1 MPPAT
6 RHPTWVARAGK
17 NLPGNPSWEWPSNF
31 TDSVL
36 WNGKVVPLLRNTIKG
51 AVWMQGEK
59 NAKYNDGRQYNCSFP
74 AMIED
79 WRAKWA
85 EGTGGT
91 TEATFPFGWS
101 QLNSDGAAT
110 AWSPTGTTPNVPS
123 NDTDPDPL
131 MQWTG
136 GGFPPIRNAESNT
149 LSVANTFQAV
159 IIDTPVASGS
169 VHSPYKQP
177 AGARLARQ
185 ALATAYGIPQ
195 PSPVAVSASKTASSI
210 VITLGNTGDGG
221 TLVHK
226 SLFGFEVLGND
237 GKWHVAPVIPPS
249 SPTLPPLT
257 VTVGP
262 IPAGAS
268 AVRYLWTT
276 APCGNAA
283 PFQCAVYVTAPT
295 LGALSGELDLL
306 PLGPFLFPL

>member
-1 MPPAT
+1 
-6 RHPTWVARAGK
+6 
-17 NLPGNPSWEWPSNF
+17 
-31 TDSVL
+31 
-36 WNGKVVPLLRNTIKG
+36 
-51 AVWMQGEK
+51 MQGER
-59 NAKYNDGRQYNCSFP
+59 NSKYNDGRQYNCSFP

-91 TEATFPFGWS
+91 TDPAFPFGWA
-101 QLNSDGAAT
+101 QLNSDGSAT
-110 AWSPTGTTPNVPS
+110 EWSPTGTTPNIPGNTS
-123 NDTDPDPL
+123 DPDPM

-136 GGFPPIRNAESNT
+136 GGFPPIRNAESHT

-159 IIDTPVASGS
+159 ILDTPVASGS

-185 ALATAYGIPQ
+185 ALASAYRVPQ
-195 PSPVAVSASKTASSI
+195 PSPAAVSALKTESSV
-210 VITLGNTGDGG
+210 VITLGNVGKGG

-226 SLFGFEVLGND
+226 SLFGFEVLGSD
-237 GKWHVAPVIPPS
+237 GNWHVTPVIAPS
-249 SPTLPPLT
+249 SPALT

-268 AVRYLWTT
+268 AVRYLWTS

-283 PFQCAVYVTAPT
+283 PFQCAIYVTAPT
-295 LGALSGELDLL
+295 LGSLSGELDLL